1 MSMRRFEHKLAVG
14 REREQKMDDLSAH
27 INRDK
32 VLKENFKSDDRAD
45 IQRTLREERDTSKEA
60 YMSMQLQ
67 AAREA
72 QERTH
77 RLRAQDERLAV
88 ELTKRKVEASREAK
102 NVQRICEQS
111 EELRELEEKLKQAYL
126 NKERE
131 VQITESNVLMQKQNA
146 SDAHIAQEVETERQ
160 RGLMAEQYR
169 EYLRR
174 QDGRAMKESL
184 DEQMKEK
191 VDRRTLAA
199 EEFLREKAEVDA
211 VVAAIEAEDDR
222 EKEAREAKEYQ
233 IRKHIEAFVAEK
245 EKFKHVH
252 AEQLEAEKE
261 EIRDYA
267 KQVMARETVTR
278 MAREKDQNTKDEI
291 LGKLS
296 ADMAKRQLEA
306 DEMEN
311 LRNELV
317 IQETEERI
325 IIKEREKA
333 ERAEQNRR
341 DIALANEYQRQL
353 KAIKREE
360 EKAEE
365 DQFRR
370 AMLDKF
376 ADDDRLDQLNEQKRR
391 RKQMEHRKEI
401 VTPQRPQ
408 ESTPPLHT
416 PPPPLAVAAAREA
429 PSASVFC
436 ASVTPLPPTFLGR
449 GQPSSVAS
457 NSPLLLP
464 SPPPSFTPP
473 SFRRAGAVARGAPRQ
488 IRGGARQRDRGA
500 GAAGDGR
507 RRAHEDHRG
516 RARAHPRRARQ
527 EPRSQALAQGRA
539 RHRRRLRHIQPTVS
553 ARAQRRQHKR
563 AVGRWRR
570 GWVGQGR
577 GGSMEWNPC
586 G

>member
-1 MSMRRFEHKLAVG
+1 MRRFDQKLAVSRA
-14 REREQKMDDLSAH
+14 REDKRDDLTRH
-27 INRDK
+27 IDRDK

-45 IQRTLREERDTSKEA
+45 IQRTIREQRETSKEQYTSA
-60 YMSMQLQ
+60 QLQ

-88 ELTKRKVEASREAK
+88 ELTKRKTEASREAK

-131 VQITESNVLMQKQNA
+131 VQIVESSVLMHKQNE
-146 SDAHIAQEVETERQ
+146 SDAKVAAEVETERQ

-169 EYLRR
+169 DYLRR
-174 QDGRAMKESL
+174 QDGRAMKDSL

-191 VDRRTLAA
+191 VDRRHKAE

-211 VVAAIEAEDDR
+211 VVAAIQAEDDR
-222 EKEAREAKEYQ
+222 ENEAREIKEAQ
-233 IRKHIEAFVAEK
+233 IRKHIDEFVREK

-252 AEQLEAEKE
+252 AEQIEAEKQ

-267 KQVMARETVTR
+267 AQVMERETAAR
-278 MAREKDQNTKDEI
+278 MAREKDQNSKDEI
-291 LGKLS
+291 LAKLS
-296 ADMAKRQLEA
+296 ADMGARQREA

-325 IIKEREKA
+325 IIKEREKM

-376 ADDDRLDQLNEQKRR
+376 AEDDRLDQLNAQKRR
-391 RKQMEHRKEI
+391 IKQMEHRREI
-401 VTPQRPQ
+401 ER
-408 ESTPPLHT
+408 
-416 PPPPLAVAAAREA
+416 
-429 PSASVFC
+429 
-436 ASVTPLPPTFLGR
+436 
-449 GQPSSVAS
+449 
-457 NSPLLLP
+457 LLEM
-464 SPPPSFTPP
+464 
-473 SFRRAGAVARGAPRQ
+473 RRAKFEEERANETEEQVQQELAD
-488 IRGGARQRDRGA
+488 GARMKIIVD
-500 GAAGDGR
+500 
-507 RRAHEDHRG
+507 E
-516 RARAHPRRARQ
+516 RARILAAHAKNLDLKHLPKGVLATDADFAIF
-527 EPRSQALAQGRA
+527 SQQ
-539 RHRRRLRHIQPTVS
+539 
-553 ARAQRRQHKR
+553 
-563 AVGRWRR
+563 
-570 GWVGQGR
+570 
-577 GGSMEWNPC
+577 
-586 G
+586 

>member
-1 MSMRRFEHKLAVG
+1 M
-14 REREQKMDDLSAH
+14 
-27 INRDK
+27 
-32 VLKENFKSDDRAD
+32 
-45 IQRTLREERDTSKEA
+45 
-60 YMSMQLQ
+60 
-67 AAREA
+67 
-72 QERTH
+72 
-77 RLRAQDERLAV
+77 
-88 ELTKRKVEASREAK
+88 
-102 NVQRICEQS
+102 
-111 EELRELEEKLKQAYL
+111 
-126 NKERE
+126 
-131 VQITESNVLMQKQNA
+131 
-146 SDAHIAQEVETERQ
+146 
-160 RGLMAEQYR
+160 
-169 EYLRR
+169 
-174 QDGRAMKESL
+174 ESL

-325 IIKEREKA
+325 IIKE
-333 ERAEQNRR
+333 
-341 DIALANEYQRQL
+341 
-353 KAIKREE
+353 E

-401 VTPQRPQ
+401 ER
-408 ESTPPLHT
+408 
-416 PPPPLAVAAAREA
+416 
-429 PSASVFC
+429 
-436 ASVTPLPPTFLGR
+436 
-449 GQPSSVAS
+449 
-457 NSPLLLP
+457 LLEV
-464 SPPPSFTPP
+464 
-473 SFRRAGAVARGAPRQ
+473 RRAKFDEERANETEEQVQQEMA
-488 IRGGARQRDRGA
+488 
-500 GAAGDGR
+500 DGVR
-507 RRAHEDHRG
+507 MKIIVDE
-516 RARAHPRRARQ
+516 RARILAAHAKNLDLKHLPKGVLATDADFAIF
-527 EPRSQALAQGRA
+527 SQQ
-539 RHRRRLRHIQPTVS
+539 
-553 ARAQRRQHKR
+553 
-563 AVGRWRR
+563 
-570 GWVGQGR
+570 
-577 GGSMEWNPC
+577 
-586 G
+586 